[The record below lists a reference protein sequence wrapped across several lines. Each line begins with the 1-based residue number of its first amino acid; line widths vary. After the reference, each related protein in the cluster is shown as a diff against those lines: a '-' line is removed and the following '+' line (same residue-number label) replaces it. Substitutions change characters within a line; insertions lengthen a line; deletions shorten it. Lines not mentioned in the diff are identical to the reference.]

1 MFILS
6 PNGVAGLASAT
17 LTLMIGRGDKA
28 GGETPGGLIIVPA
41 LKVLRIVALLATVS
55 ACSTFGGGGGE
66 AVLPNELEATH
77 ARANALEVEV
87 TRLKSENA
95 RLSNQVLE
103 LRREN
108 ETLVAENVEARESNA
123 PELKDGPGETPVV
136 IASARP
142 QPQENAVVD
151 SANAPELEQS
161 DVPVEEAPRLVQ
173 PSFASTEAVF
183 ENEADSDEIET
194 ASVLFGVHLAS
205 YRNMPEARE
214 GWQKL
219 QRENPDELG
228 LLEPRVETVT
238 LTEKGVFMRLIGGG
252 FSSQDKASALCAN
265 LKQKGLFCAVSS
277 FNGDRLSLADAR

>member
-1 MFILS
+1 MPS
-6 PNGVAGLASAT
+6 V
-17 LTLMIGRGDKA
+17 
-28 GGETPGGLIIVPA
+28 
-41 LKVLRIVALLATVS
+41 KVLRIVVLLAMVS
-55 ACSTFGGGGGE
+55 ACSTLGGSGRE
-66 AVLPNELEATH
+66 AALPNELEATH

-87 TRLKSENA
+87 ARLKSENA
-95 RLSNQVLE
+95 RLSNQVLD
-103 LRREN
+103 LQREN
-108 ETLVAENVEARESNA
+108 ETLVAETDDAL
-123 PELKDGPGETPVV
+123 ELKEGPLEAPVV

-151 SANAPELEQS
+151 TANAPELEQS

-183 ENEADSDEIET
+183 ENEADADEIET
-194 ASVLFGVHLAS
+194 ESVLFGVHLAS
-205 YRNMPEARE
+205 YRNMPEASE

-238 LTEKGVFMRLIGGG
+238 LPEKGVFMRLIGGG
-252 FSSQDKASALCAN
+252 FSSQDKAAALCAN